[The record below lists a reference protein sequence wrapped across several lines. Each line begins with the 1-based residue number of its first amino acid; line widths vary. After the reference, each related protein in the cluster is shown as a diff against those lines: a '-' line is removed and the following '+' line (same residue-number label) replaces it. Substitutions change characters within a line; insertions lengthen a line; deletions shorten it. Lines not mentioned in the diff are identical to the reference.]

1 MPTGPP
7 YRTCISPCNC
17 RVVSNRELESENSIT
32 LNFNLHFQDNSL
44 SFDDS
49 KEKELNKRQIVIYKL
64 ICFLKNEKGMGYKRI
79 THWLNRSGIKTHQGK
94 KWSST
99 GSSVYS
105 VIKRMKQ
112 REQRLDDMKFKTQSK
127 ISNFTI
133 DSDRN

>member
-1 MPTGPP
+1 VKNIGRGKNTPLLSS
-7 YRTCISPCNC
+7 RTKQRIRNHD
-17 RVVSNRELESENSIT
+17 SIT
-32 LNFNLHFQDNSL
+32 LEFNLHFQDNSL

-127 ISNFTI
+127 ISNFII
-133 DSDRN
+133 DSGRN